1 MGILNG
7 KIAAITGGS
16 RGIGRGIAE
25 AYLAAGAK
33 VAINGRNQD
42 KGDPECRGAWV
53 RPGQRTCERHQ
64 NGDPCHEGEN
74 FWVYLVREEKH
85 QRGNADPY

>member
-33 VAINGRNQD
+33 LLIV
-42 KGDPECRGAWV
+42 PPPV
-53 RPGQRTCERHQ
+53 TSLS
-64 NGDPCHEGEN
+64 
-74 FWVYLVREEKH
+74 YLIFL
-85 QRGNADPY
+85 